1 MTSCVA
7 IAQLR
12 PGRKIFNT
20 QHLQEPA
27 LRRGGGGGVSSES
40 QREKASQR
48 IEEDRRKV

>member
-12 PGRKIFNT
+12 PGRKIFNR

-27 LRRGGGGGVSSES
+27 LKRTRGGGE
-40 QREKASQR
+40 RER
-48 IEEDRRKV
+48 ETERERRPARG